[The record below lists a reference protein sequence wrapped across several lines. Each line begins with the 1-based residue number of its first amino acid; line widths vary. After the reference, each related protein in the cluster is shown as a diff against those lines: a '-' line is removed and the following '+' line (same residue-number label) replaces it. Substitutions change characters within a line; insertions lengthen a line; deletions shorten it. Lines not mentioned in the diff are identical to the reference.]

1 MDSRTSVKKDARIQ
15 KVTLT
20 IKGNHLSKKMIGLGK
35 DTELVTAGQ
44 L

>member
-1 MDSRTSVKKDARIQ
+1 MDERTSLKKAIRIQ

-20 IKGNHLSKKMIGLGK
+20 IMGSHLSNKMTGLGK